1 MNRTRK
7 DIEEM
12 QVSFFL
18 KKEASKY
25 CDMSIGRVLCGI
37 ANGAYN
43 KEVSEAREYLFEED
57 IEEYNR
63 IKLSLPAVAFCGTF
77 KNGHKAEEC
86 THYNSLMVVDIDKL
100 NELEMITV
108 VEILKYEP
116 CIAAFWLSPSG
127 RGYKGLVH
135 LNYDEIKQELSQKE
149 KHYMAFRQLFKYL
162 FAEYNIELDGSGKD
176 ISRLCFM
183 SSDSSICIKEEAKAF
198 DVQPEN
204 DVVPTKN
211 KKMTTTPNFVVTPK
225 NWNEVCGKAT
235 GYKANIYNRS
245 LIAFL
250 LKKLKKKGLSIT
262 DTWENWTKVAFAI
275 ASSVHPEMGKK
286 LFLELCRLDGDKH
299 DETKSEQLIWDAY
312 IQNKGK
318 CSINTI
324 KYLAGQKGIVLDK

>member
-1 MNRTRK
+1 MNRIRK
-7 DIEEM
+7 DIEEL

-25 CDMSIGRVLCGI
+25 CDMSIGRVLHGI
-37 ANGAYN
+37 ANGAYS
-43 KEVSEAREYLFEED
+43 KEVSEAREYLFEGN

-63 IKLSLPAVAFCGTF
+63 IKLGLPTVTFCGTF

-86 THYNSLMVVDIDKL
+86 THYNSLLVIDIDKL
-100 NELEMITV
+100 NELEMMTV
-108 VEILKYEP
+108 AEALKQEP

-127 RGYKGLVH
+127 KGYKGLVH
-135 LNYDEIKQELSQKE
+135 LNYDEILQELPQKE
-149 KHYMAFRQLFKYL
+149 KHHMAFRQLFRYL
-162 FAEYNIELDGSGKD
+162 LAKYNIDLDGSGKD

-183 SSDSSICIKEEAKAF
+183 SFDSSICIKEEAKVF
-198 DVQPEN
+198 DVQVEDN
-204 DVVPTKN
+204 VITNKN
-211 KKMTTTPNFVVTPK
+211 KKITTTTNFIVTPK

-245 LIAFL
+245 LILFL
-250 LKKLKKKGLSIT
+250 LKKLKRKGLSIT
-262 DTWENWTKVAFAI
+262 ETWENWTKVAFAI

-299 DETKSEQLIWDAY
+299 DEVKSEQLIWDAY
-312 IQNKGK
+312 THNEGK